1 MSVRPPPHHVNPNE
15 LEFPMNNKAP
25 LYVSAG
31 ATALGALIASRKAKI
46 GIIGMGYVGQ
56 PLAMAA
62 NKAGFDII
70 GFDIDPDKVEKLNGG
85 ISFLRTIPS
94 ASIEGLRDTGRFRA
108 TAKMEELAQMD
119 VAVICVPTP
128 LDHHREPDLYYVE
141 ETARTIGKY
150 IRTGQLVA
158 LESTTYPGTTRDVVK
173 PLLEASGLKSGHDF
187 FLAFSPEREDPGNA
201 SFHTSNIPKV
211 VGADDDDSRAL
222 AVAFYGS
229 VVEHIVPVADAATAE
244 SVKLVENIFRSVNI
258 ALVNELKV
266 VFNEM
271 GINVWDVID
280 AAKTKP
286 FGFMPF
292 YPGPGLGGHCIPI
305 DPFYLSWKAREFGVS
320 TRFIELAGEINR
332 DMPRY
337 VVTALTEALSRHRQ
351 KSLNGARILLV
362 GLAYKKNVDDLR
374 ESPALILLEL
384 MEARGAKVDYYDPY
398 IPEILPTREHAAL
411 TGRTSVSWDGA
422 LKGQY
427 DAVLIST
434 DHDEVD
440 HAALVAS
447 HEVVVDTRNA
457 TKKVTEHRE
466 RIILA

>member
-1 MSVRPPPHHVNPNE
+1 MSTLDRPKSANPHASTL
-15 LEFPMNNKAP
+15 LER
-25 LYVSAG
+25 L
-31 ATALGALIASRKAKI
+31 TTRKARI

-62 NKAGFDII
+62 NKAGFDVI
-70 GFDIDPDKVEKLNGG
+70 GFDIDPDKVEKLNSG

-94 ASIEGLRDTGRFRA
+94 ALIKGLRDTGRFRA

-128 LDHHREPDLYYVE
+128 LDHHREPDLFYVE

-150 IRTGQLVA
+150 IRPGQLVA

-173 PLLEASGLKSGHDF
+173 PLLEAGGLKAARDF
-187 FLAFSPEREDPGNA
+187 FLAFSPEREDPGNV

-222 AVAFYGS
+222 AAAFYGS
-229 VVEHIVPVADAATAE
+229 VVENIVPVVDAATAE

-337 VVTALTEALSRHRQ
+337 VVAALTEALSRKSQ

-374 ESPALILLEL
+374 ESPALTLLEL
-384 MEARGAKVDYYDPY
+384 MEGRGATVEYYDPY

-411 TGRTSVSWDGA
+411 TGRKSVSWDGA
-422 LKGQY
+422 LKGAY

-440 HAALVAS
+440 HGALVA
-447 HEVVVDTRNA
+447 HHKVVVDTRNA
-457 TKKVTEHRE
+457 TKKVVEHRD
-466 RIILA
+466 RIVQA

>member
-1 MSVRPPPHHVNPNE
+1 MS
-15 LEFPMNNKAP
+15 P
-25 LYVSAG
+25 LDSAKS
-31 ATALGALIASRKAKI
+31 ANSTANALLALLGTRKAKI
-46 GIIGMGYVGQ
+46 GVIGMGYVGQ

-62 NKAGFDII
+62 NKAGFDVI
-70 GFDIDPDKVEKLNGG
+70 GFDIDPEKVEKLNGG

-94 ASIEGLRDTGRFRA
+94 ALIRSLRDTGRFRA
-108 TAKMEELAQMD
+108 TAEMEELGQMD
-119 VAVICVPTP
+119 VAIICVPTP

-141 ETARTIGKY
+141 ETAKTIGKY
-150 IRTGQLVA
+150 IRPGQLIV

-173 PLLEASGLKSGHDF
+173 PLLEASGLKAAQDF
-187 FLAFSPEREDPGNA
+187 FLAFSPEREDPGNPN
-201 SFHTSNIPKV
+201 FHTSNIPKV
-211 VGADDDDSRAL
+211 VGADDDDSRTL
-222 AVAFYGS
+222 AAAFYGS
-229 VVEHIVPVADAATAE
+229 VVESIVPVVDAATAE

-337 VVTALTEALSRHRQ
+337 VVTALTEALSRKRQ

-374 ESPALILLEL
+374 ESPALTLLEL
-384 MEARGAKVDYYDPY
+384 MEGRGATVEYYDPY

-411 TGRTSVSWDGA
+411 TGRKSVSWDQA
-422 LKGQY
+422 LKGAY

-440 HAALVAS
+440 HAALVAH

-457 TKKVTEHRE
+457 TRKVVEQRD
-466 RIILA
+466 RIVLA